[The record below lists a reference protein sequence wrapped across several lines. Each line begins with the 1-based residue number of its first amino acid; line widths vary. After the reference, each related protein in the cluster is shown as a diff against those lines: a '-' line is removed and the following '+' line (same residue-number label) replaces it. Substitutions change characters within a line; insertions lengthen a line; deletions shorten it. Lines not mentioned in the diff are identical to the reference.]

1 MSGYGAARSA
11 SGNTGR
17 YGMTTDDEVEPGHL
31 VDENGAEVDE
41 FGEPVQPDRFVYSP
55 DYRAVP
61 RRDQ

>member
-1 MSGYGAARSA
+1 
-11 SGNTGR
+11 
-17 YGMTTDDEVEPGHL
+17 MTTDDEVEPGHL